1 MVERY
6 GAIKRGEAPA
16 RDVEIPKQTNDETR
30 TRQFVRTAAEA
41 SQVPDSFINDITQ
54 DVMNGLYSYA
64 PISDKA
70 AMDRAVRTVEQFG
83 MDGALKQ
90 WDAVANGDKRVS
102 KYDMALG
109 EYLLTLAG
117 KNNDPALASK
127 LIIELSTIGT
137 EGAQVTQAASMLKR
151 MTPEGQLMALQ
162 RIVDRTNRENL
173 KREKGK
179 IEPIKI
185 PAAGIVRGS
194 GYLS

>member
-1 MVERY
+1 M
-6 GAIKRGEAPA
+6 ALLN
-16 RDVEIPKQTNDETR
+16 VEIPKQTNDETR

-41 SQVPDSFINDITQ
+41 SQVPDSFINGITQ

-109 EYLLTLAG
+109 NTY
-117 KNNDPALASK
+117 
-127 LIIELSTIGT
+127 
-137 EGAQVTQAASMLKR
+137 
-151 MTPEGQLMALQ
+151 
-162 RIVDRTNRENL
+162 
-173 KREKGK
+173 
-179 IEPIKI
+179 
-185 PAAGIVRGS
+185 
-194 GYLS
+194 